1 MRALL
6 GLVFFLVVS
15 PASALTLGELIAQRE
30 RWPAEVTVTAAA
42 RGTVLREGRP
52 GGAMLL
58 GAGRTL
64 AVVEIAADGLVGR
77 IGDAVVKVP
86 IEKTDLLQRAG
97 ATAAEAAA
105 PAPAA
110 PPAATSPAVATPA
123 NAAAA
128 STRRVPPMMERLLAD
143 KLVRLDGARVKPVAN
158 SALEGVRYYA
168 LYYSASW
175 CGPCREFTP
184 QLVRAYRELKARH
197 PEFELVFVSADR
209 SADDM
214 AAYMRHDAMP
224 WPAVNYDRRDNK
236 ITSYAGPGIPCLVF
250 VDEKGRVLSDSY
262 EGDNYVG
269 PQKVLR
275 DVRRILGG

>member
-1 MRALL
+1 MRTLFV
-6 GLVFFLVVS
+6 LVFAAAV
-15 PASALTLGELIAQRE
+15 ACALAATSGEPVPPRE

-42 RGTVLREGRP
+42 RGTLLRDGQP

-64 AVVEIAADGLVGR
+64 AVLEVRADGVVGR
-77 IGDAVVKVP
+77 IGDTVVKVP
-86 IEKTDLLQRAG
+86 IDKTDLLQRLG
-97 ATAAEAAA
+97 AAPAAPVPTAAAPPAPVAAA
-105 PAPAA
+105 PA
-110 PPAATSPAVATPA
+110 
-123 NAAAA
+123 
-128 STRRVPPMMERLLAD
+128 RRVPPMMERLLAD
-143 KLVRLDGARVKPVAN
+143 KLVRLDGGRVKPVPN

-197 PEFELVFVSADR
+197 PEFELVFVSADH
-209 SADDM
+209 SAGDM
-214 AAYMRHDAMP
+214 AAYMQHDAMP

-236 ITSYAGPGIPCLVF
+236 ITSYSGPGIPCLVF

-275 DVRRILGG
+275 DVRRILGS